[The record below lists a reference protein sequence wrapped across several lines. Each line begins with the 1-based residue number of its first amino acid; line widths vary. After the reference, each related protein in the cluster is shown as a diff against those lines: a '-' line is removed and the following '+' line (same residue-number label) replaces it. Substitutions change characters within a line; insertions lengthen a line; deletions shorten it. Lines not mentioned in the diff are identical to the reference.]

1 MHKQQINIT
10 NNPEDHGSFVSF
22 RSEAKKKTNIKL
34 YCISLIKYHYNNRNL
49 KHLKTPREKER
60 QNGDN
65 CEENVSEL
73 MEEQGNT
80 KFDRNLVIEA
90 GQKRRVV
97 GRPSAAEERKRRKR
111 GEETARGNEGTERRG
126 TSRRLLPTPPGGEPG
141 IPYRGAKSLYLG

>member
-34 YCISLIKYHYNNRNL
+34 YCISLIGIIIETF

>member
-34 YCISLIKYHYNNRNL
+34 YCISLIGIIIETF

-97 GRPSAAEERKRRKR
+97 GRPSAAKERKRRKR